1 MTNILMSVPAFHTG
15 WAYPALAPYIHPGM
29 KAAIAALSY
38 GEGWIS
44 DIDEWRMC
52 YGKGQREYEEIVQP
66 FLACGLREKDIA
78 WINYVEDTP
87 LSAAKKIL
95 DSDILFLTGGYPD
108 WMLQRMYDLEIK
120 NLIRDYEGVV
130 IGVSAGAMVQLDL
143 YHLTPEDGYEYQ
155 YQEGLGMLG
164 GFDVEVHYEED
175 LRHIEAIIRTLEDTG
190 RAVVAMDNQSGLLID
205 GDHLELLGNAFILD
219 MNDLDELYQTYDGL
233 RFAY

>member
-1 MTNILMSVPAFHTG
+1 
-15 WAYPALAPYIHPGM
+15 
-29 KAAIAALSY
+29 
-38 GEGWIS
+38 
-44 DIDEWRMC
+44 
-52 YGKGQREYEEIVQP
+52 
-66 FLACGLREKDIA
+66 
-78 WINYVEDTP
+78 
-87 LSAAKKIL
+87 
-95 DSDILFLTGGYPD
+95 
-108 WMLQRMYDLEIK
+108 MYDLEIK